1 MKQPTPALRVG
12 LALSGGG
19 GKGSYQAGVFQALHQ
34 LEARPLLR
42 AVSGCSIGALNAL
55 LLLAGTP
62 EMWRDMWVEGSL
74 WHTMTGG
81 RADAIDPARL
91 RELSLRAT
99 RAKSLPEYL
108 AMESLLPQ
116 DSLRQLLTDS
126 LDPALFSAGTRVSVC
141 AYQLEA
147 EEPRYFWLDQLPF
160 ADAVEITVASTA
172 IPVAFPPVEM
182 GGNHYCDGGMTP
194 PYSRKNNGDKTPIL
208 PLASLELDLLLVVY
222 LNHYDQVDRRQLSP
236 GTALEEL
243 YPSRPLEESPG
254 ARTMDFT
261 SPEVAWRMELGYR
274 DAMEL
279 LPPILSAARGG
290 EPLAPL
296 IAALDA
302 RNAALLARE
311 QADNRSVAA
320 RARRVRARLTA
331 EGPSL

>member
-34 LEARPLLR
+34 LEARPRLW

-62 EMWRDMWVEGSL
+62 EMWRDMWVGGSL

-126 LDPALFSAGTRVSVC
+126 LDPALLRSAPTS
-141 AYQLEA
+141 
-147 EEPRYFWLDQLPF
+147 W
-160 ADAVEITVASTA
+160 
-172 IPVAFPPVEM
+172 
-182 GGNHYCDGGMTP
+182 
-194 PYSRKNNGDKTPIL
+194 
-208 PLASLELDLLLVVY
+208 
-222 LNHYDQVDRRQLSP
+222 RRRSP
-236 GTALEEL
+236 GTSGWTSSPLPMRWRSPWPL
-243 YPSRPLEESPG
+243 PPSRLPSPRWRWG
-254 ARTMDFT
+254 APTT
-261 SPEVAWRMELGYR
+261 AT
-274 DAMEL
+274 
-279 LPPILSAARGG
+279 AA
-290 EPLAPL
+290 
-296 IAALDA
+296 
-302 RNAALLARE
+302 
-311 QADNRSVAA
+311 
-320 RARRVRARLTA
+320 
-331 EGPSL
+331 